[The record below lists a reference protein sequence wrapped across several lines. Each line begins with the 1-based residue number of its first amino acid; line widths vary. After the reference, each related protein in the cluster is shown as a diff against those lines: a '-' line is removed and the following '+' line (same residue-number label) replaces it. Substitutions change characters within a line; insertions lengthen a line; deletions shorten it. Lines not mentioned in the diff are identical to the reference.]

1 MMGWTHRLSGAVVW
15 TAGCAGL
22 AHVGHAPSV
31 VPAVAGAA
39 LCGMGALL
47 PDLDHPQSMASRS
60 LGWVSRLVSAGIRA
74 GCGHRGPTHWG
85 IVGVVLG
92 VVVGVLAML
101 ADPGLWWVGL
111 AVGGGYVVHV
121 LGDCLTDSG
130 APLSGPWCRRPVGVW
145 VPLRFKTGRRGF
157 WVEFWLVRPVLV
169 VAGVVSVVAL
179 VG

>member
-1 MMGWTHRLSGAVVW
+1 MGVTHHLSGAVVW
-15 TAGCAGL
+15 LVGCAGL
-22 AHVGHAPSV
+22 HAAGVDVGP
-31 VPAVAGAA
+31 VPTVAGAA

-60 LGWVSRLVSAGIRA
+60 LGLVSRIVSAGIRA
-74 GCGHRGPTHWG
+74 GSGHRGPTHWG

-121 LGDCLTDSG
+121 LGDCLTDAG
-130 APLSGPWCRRPVGVW
+130 APLFGPWCRRPVGVW

-157 WVEFWLVRPVLV
+157 WVELWLVRPVLV